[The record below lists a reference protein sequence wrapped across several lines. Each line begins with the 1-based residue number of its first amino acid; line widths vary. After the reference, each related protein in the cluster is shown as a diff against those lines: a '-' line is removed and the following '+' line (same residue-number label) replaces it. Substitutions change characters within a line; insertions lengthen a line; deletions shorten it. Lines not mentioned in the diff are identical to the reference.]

1 MASKN
6 RYKFHFGEKK
16 LTLTT
21 DKDNLFMEEVERVAH
36 EKYNIIKEQMKKADN
51 ETIAILM
58 AINSLSTQLEREIQ
72 VEDMEKELEI
82 LRAKQLEQLKGKAT
96 AKRNGTTHD
105 WASCLSHC
113 SLEFLHWLPSWSLYA
128 SLLCGFSH
136 YRHGCGCLF
145 LSTARRGY

>member
-1 MASKN
+1 
-6 RYKFHFGEKK
+6 
-16 LTLTT
+16 
-21 DKDNLFMEEVERVAH
+21 MEEVERVAH

-96 AKRNGTTHD
+96 A
-105 WASCLSHC
+105 SHC
-113 SLEFLHWLPSWSLYA
+113 SLEFLHWLPSWPFYA

-136 YRHGCGCLF
+136 YRHGCSRLF
-145 LSTARRGY
+145 LPATR